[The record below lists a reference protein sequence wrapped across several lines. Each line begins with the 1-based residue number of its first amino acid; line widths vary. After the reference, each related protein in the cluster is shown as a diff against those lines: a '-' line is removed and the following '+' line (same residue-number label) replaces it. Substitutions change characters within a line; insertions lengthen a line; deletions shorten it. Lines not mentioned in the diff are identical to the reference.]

1 MKDSG
6 CFNNFVMVLLAYKT
20 LKNEKRQVGE
30 MKNKI
35 LGIVITLLLAG
46 GYIILNYPVFG
57 TLYNQVRGEKV
68 LKSYDEAV
76 QTMDEEK
83 RQKYLEEAQDY
94 NKMLAKE
101 NPQLSDAFSQEE
113 KKADSAYNHVLD
125 MEESGVMGALEIP
138 KISVYLPIYH
148 GTSQEVLE
156 KGVGHLEGSSIPVG
170 GKDTHAVLTGHRG
183 LPSAELF
190 SNLDQL
196 ERNDEF
202 YIHILGK
209 TLAYKVFNVE
219 TVKPEETGH
228 LAIAKG
234 QDRVTLVTC
243 TPYGIN
249 THRLLIHARRVPY
262 KEQNANSKKSTLWNW
277 LLKQRVFL
285 ASTAVLI
292 LLFLSNF
299 VHSKKKKRKQQ
310 RRKRRSQK

>member
-1 MKDSG
+1 MKS
-6 CFNNFVMVLLAYKT
+6 
-20 LKNEKRQVGE
+20 
-30 MKNKI
+30 KI
-35 LGIVITLLLAG
+35 LGILITLFFAG

-76 QTMDEEK
+76 QTIDEGK
-83 RQKYLEEAQDY
+83 RQKYLKEAQDY
-94 NKMLAKE
+94 NKMLIE
-101 NPQLSDAFSQEE
+101 DNPQLSDAFSQEE
-113 KKADSAYNHVLD
+113 KKADSAYNHVLN

-138 KISVYLPIYH
+138 KIFVYLPIYH

-156 KGVGHLEGSSIPVG
+156 RGVGHLEGTSIPIG

-196 ERNDEF
+196 ERNDKF
-202 YIHILGK
+202 YIHILGEI
-209 TLAYKVFNVE
+209 LAYKVFNVE
-219 TVKPEETGH
+219 TVRPEETGH

-249 THRLLIHARRVPY
+249 THRLLIHAKRIPY
-262 KEQNANSKKSTLWNW
+262 TDQNTNSEKSTLWKW

-285 ASTAVLI
+285 VSTAVG
-292 LLFLSNF
+292 LLLLSSF
-299 VHSKKKKRKQQ
+299 IRSRTKKKATKKKRK
-310 RRKRRSQK
+310 KPEIKIS

>member
-1 MKDSG
+1 MKS
-6 CFNNFVMVLLAYKT
+6 
-20 LKNEKRQVGE
+20 
-30 MKNKI
+30 KI
-35 LGIVITLLLAG
+35 LGILITLFFAG

-76 QTMDEEK
+76 QTIDEGK
-83 RQKYLEEAQDY
+83 RQKYLKEAQDY
-94 NKMLAKE
+94 NKMLIE
-101 NPQLSDAFSQEE
+101 DNPQLSDAFSQEE
-113 KKADSAYNHVLD
+113 KKADSAYNHVLN

-156 KGVGHLEGSSIPVG
+156 RGVGHLEGTSIPIG

-196 ERNDEF
+196 ERNDKF
-202 YIHILGK
+202 YIHILGEI
-209 TLAYKVFNVE
+209 LAYKVFNVE
-219 TVKPEETGH
+219 TVRPEETGH

-234 QDRVTLVTC
+234 QDRVTLITC

-249 THRLLIHARRVPY
+249 THRLLIHAKRIPY
-262 KEQNANSKKSTLWNW
+262 TDQITNSEKSTLWKW

-285 ASTAVLI
+285 VSTAVG
-292 LLFLSNF
+292 LLLLSSF
-299 VHSKKKKRKQQ
+299 IRSRKKKKK
-310 RRKRRSQK
+310 KKPEIKIS

>member
-1 MKDSG
+1 
-6 CFNNFVMVLLAYKT
+6 
-20 LKNEKRQVGE
+20 

-35 LGIVITLLLAG
+35 LGILITLFLAG

-76 QTMDEEK
+76 QTMDEGK
-83 RQKYLEEAQDY
+83 RQKYLEEAQNY

-113 KKADSAYNHVLD
+113 KKADSAYNHVLN

-156 KGVGHLEGSSIPVG
+156 RGVGHLEGSSIPIG

-196 ERNDEF
+196 EKNDEF
-202 YIHILGK
+202 YIHILGE

-219 TVKPEETGH
+219 TVRPEETGH

-249 THRLLIHARRVPY
+249 THRLLIHAKRVPY
-262 KEQNANSKKSTLWNW
+262 KDQNENSEKSTLWKW

-285 ASTAVLI
+285 ASTVVLI
-292 LLFLSNF
+292 LILLSSLL
-299 VHSKKKKRKQQ
+299 HSKKKKRRKQQ
-310 RRKRRSQK
+310 RRKRRSHK

>member
-1 MKDSG
+1 
-6 CFNNFVMVLLAYKT
+6 
-20 LKNEKRQVGE
+20 

-35 LGIVITLLLAG
+35 LGILTVLFLAA
-46 GYIILNYPVFG
+46 GYLILNYPVFG
-57 TLYNQVRGEKV
+57 TLYNQIQEGKV
-68 LKSYDEAV
+68 IHSYDNAV

-83 RQKYLEEAQDY
+83 RQKYWKDAEEY
-94 NKMLAKE
+94 NEMLARE
-101 NPQLSDAFSQEE
+101 NPQLSDAFSQEA
-113 KKADSAYNHVLD
+113 KKSDSAYNHVLD

-138 KISVYLPIYH
+138 KISLYLPIYH

-156 KGVGHLEGSSIPVG
+156 KGVGHLEGSSIPIG

-219 TVKPEETGH
+219 TVLPEDTGH
-228 LAIAKG
+228 LTIAKG

-243 TPYGIN
+243 TPYGVN
-249 THRLLIHARRVPY
+249 THRLLVHARRVPY
-262 KEQNANSKKSTLWNW
+262 TEKENTNAQKDNLWKW
-277 LLKQRVFL
+277 LLKQRTFL
-285 ASTAVLI
+285 ASTAILI
-292 LLFLSNF
+292 LLIIYSLF
-299 VHSKKKKRKQQ
+299 HRRKKRK
-310 RRKRRSQK
+310 RKRGRQKQQSGNRNQSTAKKRSR

>member
-1 MKDSG
+1 
-6 CFNNFVMVLLAYKT
+6 
-20 LKNEKRQVGE
+20 

-35 LGIVITLLLAG
+35 IGILVVLFFAV
-46 GYIILNYPVFG
+46 GYGVLNYPVFG
-57 TLYNQVRGEKV
+57 TLYNQMRGKKV
-68 LKSYDEAV
+68 LDSYNEAV
-76 QTMDEEK
+76 QTMDEGK
-83 RQKYLEEAQDY
+83 RKQYWKEAEEY
-94 NKMLAKE
+94 NEMLVKE

-113 KKADSAYNHVLD
+113 KRADSAYNHVLN

-138 KISVYLPIYH
+138 KISLYLPIYH
-148 GTSQEVLE
+148 GTSAEVLE
-156 KGVGHLEGSSIPVG
+156 KGVGHLEGSSLPIG

-228 LAIAKG
+228 LTIAKG

-243 TPYGIN
+243 TPYGVN
-249 THRLLIHARRVPY
+249 THRLLIHAKRVPY
-262 KEQNANSKKSTLWNW
+262 KEKEDNNDQKNILWKW

-285 ASTAVLI
+285 LSTAILI
-292 LLFLSNF
+292 LLVIYSLICR
-299 VHSKKKKRKQQ
+299 KKKKRKRG
-310 RRKRRSQK
+310 RRKNQTRDKRRRKC

>member
-1 MKDSG
+1 
-6 CFNNFVMVLLAYKT
+6 MVLLAYKT

-35 LGIVITLLLAG
+35 LGIVITLFLAG

-83 RQKYLEEAQDY
+83 RQKYLKEAQDY
-94 NKMLAKE
+94 NKMLARE

-113 KKADSAYNHVLD
+113 KKTDSAYNHVLD

-156 KGVGHLEGSSIPVG
+156 RGVGHLEGSSVPIG

-209 TLAYKVFNVE
+209 TLAYKVFHVE
-219 TVKPEETGH
+219 TVRPEETGH
-228 LAIAKG
+228 LTIAKG

-249 THRLLIHARRVPY
+249 THRLLIHARRIPY
-262 KEQNANSKKSTLWNW
+262 KEQNMNSEKSTLWKW
-277 LLKQRVFL
+277 LLKQKVFL
-285 ASTAVLI
+285 ASTAFLI
-292 LLFLSNF
+292 LLLLSSF
-299 VHSKKKKRKQQ
+299 VCSKKKKRRKKQ
-310 RRKRRSQK
+310 RNKKRSQK